1 MVDAPITYEVY
12 QNEESLPAIMA
23 IVDRD
28 LSEPYNVFTYRYFL
42 NNWPGLCFI
51 VSTTM
56 LGTHLFFLEF
66 LLTEPCALSQASS
79 NGRTVGT
86 VVCKADKDQEERLSG
101 YIAMLAVDEQYRH
114 RGIGE

>member
-1 MVDAPITYEVY
+1 MEDAPITFKVY

-51 VSTTM
+51 VGFAMHST
-56 LGTHLFFLEF
+56 GI
-66 LLTEPCALSQASS
+66 LSNLIS
-79 NGRTVGT
+79 
-86 VVCKADKDQEERLSG
+86 
-101 YIAMLAVDEQYRH
+101 
-114 RGIGE
+114 

>member
-1 MVDAPITYEVY
+1 MVDAPIIYEVY

-51 VSTTM
+51 VSATVLYTYSCP
-56 LGTHLFFLEF
+56 LQHLIAQHCFF
-66 LLTEPCALSQASS
+66 SQASS

-86 VVCKADKDQEERLSG
+86 VVCKADHDQEERLSG

-114 RGIGE
+114 RGIGT